1 MVKTTTV
8 KSTTKKSLEKGST
21 VKASAGE
28 AQPTA
33 KDVAAMQKR
42 IASAVHVGVRK
53 TKHGY
58 GKPWTTVKIGISSKA
73 LALSALAANQ
83 PGGTLKKLTE
93 KSYLFEGTEK
103 EVHKALGL
111 DTAPIFCTHV
121 FQGRMWVAGPDDFP
135 AWTAHPPV
143 RVFEAKLSFRGDNEM
158 TFKLHSKLSGTKADF
173 GYK

>member
-33 KDVAAMQKR
+33 KDLAAMQKR

-111 DTAPIFCTHV
+111 DAGPIFCTNLFTGSMYV
-121 FQGRMWVAGPDDFP
+121 RANEFP
-135 AWTAHPPV
+135 AWTQHPPV